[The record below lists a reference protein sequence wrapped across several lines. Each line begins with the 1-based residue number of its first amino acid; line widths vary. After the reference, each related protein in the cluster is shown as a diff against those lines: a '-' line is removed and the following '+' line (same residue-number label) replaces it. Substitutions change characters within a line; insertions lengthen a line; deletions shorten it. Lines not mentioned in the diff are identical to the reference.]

1 MIKFNK
7 IIVINKINKMKLRSF
22 ESLSMDKTCKLKKS
36 NKRVIGIEILR
47 MFLCFRI
54 ILLHYYSSN
63 NEYILKLKNNQFQ
76 VPCFFFISFYFLYPI
91 IFQRNTEK
99 LKLRLERLLIPYI
112 IYPIIVWIINNIMF
126 LILKYNRFN
135 RILTFEE
142 LKLNLILGKGIFG
155 IGVLWFHF
163 NLIIFTI
170 IFFISSFF
178 LEDFFLI
185 SFQIIAFISY
195 SIQYSQINYEFF
207 KHFKIYI
214 SQPIGNLVETL
225 PLAIF
230 AFSLYDYNTF
240 KKLSFNRKKSI
251 FFSLIF
257 LYYIFNY
264 NIFLPV
270 TGYQSAGIKHNIVS
284 FLLFSI
290 FFLIPFEEL
299 NQKVLSFFQ
308 QITKY
313 TQGIYCLHFLIQY
326 YQKLFIDK
334 SGTFIGCIILY
345 IISYFFSFIG
355 FSLFQNTKLKFLF
368 S

>member
-1 MIKFNK
+1 
-7 IIVINKINKMKLRSF
+7 MKLNSF
-22 ESLSMDKTCKLKKS
+22 ELLSMDKSCKLKKF
-36 NKRVIGIEILR
+36 NKRIIGIEILR

-54 ILLHYYSSN
+54 VLLHYYSSHN
-63 NEYILKLKNNQFQ
+63 KYILKLKGNQFQ
-76 VPCFFFISFYFLYPI
+76 VPCFFFISFYFLYPVI
-91 IFQRNTEK
+91 SQRNIEK

-112 IYPIIVWIINNIMF
+112 IYPFSVWIISNVMF
-126 LILKYNRFN
+126 LLLKYNRYN
-135 RILTFEE
+135 RLLTFKE

-170 IFFISSFF
+170 IFFISSAF
-178 LEDFFLI
+178 LKDLFLI
-185 SFQIIAFISY
+185 SFQIIASISY
-195 SIQYSQINYEFF
+195 IIQYSKINYEFF
-207 KHFKIYI
+207 HQFKIYI

-230 AFSLYDYNTF
+230 AFSLSNYNTF
-240 KKLSFNRKKSI
+240 KNLTFNRKKNI
-251 FFSLIF
+251 FFSAIF
-257 LYYIFNY
+257 LYYIFCY
-264 NIFLPV
+264 NIFLPIK
-270 TGYQSAGIKHNIVS
+270 GFSSAGIKHNISS
-284 FLLFSI
+284 FFIFSI

-299 NQKVLSFFQ
+299 NQKVLSLMQ
-308 QITKY
+308 KITKY

-326 YQKLFIDK
+326 YQKLFFDK

-355 FSLFQNTKLKFLF
+355 FLIFKNTKLKFLF